1 MKDLYTAARHLYNEA
16 FPGEDAAFTDALFA
30 LAFPKH
36 LEGLSDKGA
45 LCSMLFALPY
55 ALVES
60 EGVRDARY
68 LYAVATDKAQR
79 GKGYA
84 KELLREVAAEGL
96 PVFLRPMSASLFD
109 FYISAG
115 FTPFSPYRE
124 QTGEAGGDP
133 TGIPPLSPTAYLEA
147 RDGFLQP
154 PYCRM
159 SEEFLSL
166 YQNGGGMLGEPA
178 RFAALYELEGEEVRF
193 KEWFGDT
200 AEAPRAAAMLGAKR
214 YTLRTPDPA
223 GKPFGVG
230 INVPAGTVFLAAL
243 D

>member
-1 MKDLYTAARHLYNEA
+1 MKDLYVAARHLYGQA
-16 FPGEDAAFTDALFA
+16 FPGEEAAFTDALFS
-30 LAFPKH
+30 LAFPRY
-36 LEGLSDKGA
+36 LEGLCDKGQ
-45 LCSMLFALPY
+45 LLSMLFALPY
-55 ALVES
+55 PIRSA
-60 EGVRDARY
+60 EGELPARY
-68 LYAVATDKAQR
+68 FYAVATDKEQR

-84 KELLREVAAEGL
+84 KQLLQAVAAEGA
-96 PVFLRPMSASLFD
+96 PVFLRPMSPSLFD

-124 QTGEAGGDP
+124 EQGEAAGDAD
-133 TGIPPLSPTAYLEA
+133 GITALSPEEYLTA
-147 RDGFLQP
+147 RDSFLQP

-159 SEEFLSL
+159 TKDFLSL
-166 YQNGGGMLGEPA
+166 YSAGGGMLGAPA
-178 RFAALYELEGEEVRF
+178 RFAALYELDGDTAFF

-200 AEAPRAAAMLGAKR
+200 AEAPRAAAFLGAAHYK
-214 YTLRTPDPA
+214 LRTPDEN